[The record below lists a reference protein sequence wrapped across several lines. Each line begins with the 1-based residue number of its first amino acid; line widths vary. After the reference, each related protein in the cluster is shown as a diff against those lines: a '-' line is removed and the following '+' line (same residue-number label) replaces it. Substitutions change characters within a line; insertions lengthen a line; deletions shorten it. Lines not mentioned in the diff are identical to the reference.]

1 MWVVWVAIL
10 PSMAMGSFPT
20 PASAADEKMEE
31 DQLVGRHG
39 RPSIAWL
46 IDVNAK
52 ENLA

>member
-31 DQLVGRHG
+31 DQLVGRRG
-39 RPSIAWL
+39 WPSIAWL

>member
-1 MWVVWVAIL
+1 MVLVAMLLSVAI
-10 PSMAMGSFPT
+10 GSFPA

-39 RPSIAWL
+39 RPSIARL

-52 ENLA
+52 KNLA